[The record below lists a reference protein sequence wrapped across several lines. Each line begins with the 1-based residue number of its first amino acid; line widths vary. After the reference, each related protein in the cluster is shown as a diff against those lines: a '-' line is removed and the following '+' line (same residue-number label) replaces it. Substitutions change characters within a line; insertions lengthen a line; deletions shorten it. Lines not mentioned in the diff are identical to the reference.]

1 MARERRKARTG
12 RVVGDRM
19 DKTVVVSVE
28 WRQRH
33 LLYKKSMRRVT
44 RFYAHDG
51 ENTCKLGDLVRIEET
66 RPISRLKRWRVTS
79 ILERRE
85 MVEVKPIEL
94 DQMQL
99 EETPVADAQ
108 ETSGEEARDEEAR
121 DEEVEEVEE

>member
-33 LLYKKSMRRVT
+33 LLYKKSLRRVT

-51 ENTCKLGDLVRIEET
+51 QNTCKVGDLVRIEET

-79 ILERRE
+79 ILERRDV
-85 MVEVKPIEL
+85 VEVKPIEL

-99 EETPVADAQ
+99 EEKPEADGQ
-108 ETSGEEARDEEAR
+108 EISVEEAR